1 LESARNGDESDAPEP
16 LRLDELVSSEIARCA
31 MRHPHIHFEMQLEPC
46 VVAGRETR
54 LSRAVVNLL
63 DNAVKWSP
71 PLATVEVTLADG
83 ELSVRDHGPGFSDDD
98 LPHVFDRFYRS
109 PIARTVPGS
118 GLGLSIVRKVTSEH
132 GGTVRA
138 RNAPD
143 GGAVVSLALP
153 RRSEGRDANVEL
165 MAPA

>member
-1 LESARNGDESDAPEP
+1 
-16 LRLDELVSSEIARCA
+16 
-31 MRHPHIHFEMQLEPC
+31 
-46 VVAGRETR
+46 
-54 LSRAVVNLL
+54 
-63 DNAVKWSP
+63 
-71 PLATVEVTLADG
+71 
-83 ELSVRDHGPGFSDDD
+83 
-98 LPHVFDRFYRS
+98 
-109 PIARTVPGS
+109 
-118 GLGLSIVRKVTSEH
+118 VRKVTSEH